1 MATSPACRQSYR
13 RFRRTAAHSPGWPAA
28 LCRIV
33 DPSGGNACGGGRR
46 HAVGAARAWCRCV
59 KSHAVFEQWE
69 FAAESLLDRASS
81 MSSGSPARPGA
92 RAAELERDFSALI
105 RKITPDGRL
114 TEVIE
119 VIESGALIGWHPG
132 EETLP

>member
-1 MATSPACRQSYR
+1 ME
-13 RFRRTAAHSPGWPAA
+13 
-28 LCRIV
+28 L
-33 DPSGGNACGGGRR
+33 
-46 HAVGAARAWCRCV
+46 
-59 KSHAVFEQWE
+59 HAVFEQWE

-105 RKITPDGRL
+105 REITPDGRL